1 MSYLSTLTEN
11 ATIYPRTGT
20 DDYSK
25 PTYGAGVATKCR
37 VVLKGSTKYGSLAG
51 RGDASELVTI
61 NAVARLPI
69 GTSFNVG
76 DKLVH
81 DSNTYKIVGKRQ
93 TPNHSGQI
101 FALNAELSLWPSL

>member
-37 VVLKGSTKYGSLAG
+37 VVLKGSTKYGGKTGSGSSGEVVVIA
-51 RGDASELVTI
+51 
-61 NAVARLPI
+61 AVARLPRDTTI
-69 GTSFNVG
+69 SEG
-76 DKLVH
+76 DKFVH
-81 DSNTYKIVGKRQ
+81 DGVTYKVEGKRR
-93 TPNHSGQI
+93 TPNHAGQV
-101 FALNAELSLWPSL
+101 FALNVELSQWPNL